1 MRKLMLG
8 AAIADYLTGSV
19 AFAAE
24 IRATI
29 THIDVNARVIV
40 IDGRAFHVGTNID
53 ITVLKVGEVVTVV
66 FEEVDGQLR
75 IVSIKID

>member
-1 MRKLMLG
+1 MRKLVLGVAVAAML
-8 AAIADYLTGSV
+8 AGS
-19 AFAAE
+19 ALAAE

-29 THIDVNARVIV
+29 THVDINARIIV

-66 FEEVDGQLR
+66 FERVDGQLR